1 MDSPNVQIWV
11 SDDNRQ
17 DVQSA
22 VVEFRAKYKPV
33 QCDVLDYTSQTK
45 TVDSFGRKR
54 STNYNEPTIK
64 VYYIYI

>member
-1 MDSPNVQIWV
+1 MDSLDVQIRV
-11 SDDNRQ
+11 SDNNRQ

-22 VVEFRAKYKPV
+22 VVQFRAKYKPV

-54 STNYNEPTIK
+54 ATN
-64 VYYIYI
+64 